1 MSDIPAPAIL
11 PSASAA
17 PAAHR
22 WKVLA
27 VGVAANAAFSA
38 AAAGLPTTA
47 VFMRAGYRLDND
59 QLGLALGL
67 MGLGVALF
75 ELPWGLLTDRWG
87 DRPVLLTG
95 LSATAAALAWLSVF
109 ASPTAGV
116 VPSLWLLAAGLVLVG
131 VLGGSVNGASGRAV
145 MAWFGDSERG
155 LAMSIRQ
162 TAVPLGGGLGAL
174 LLPWL
179 AARSGFAAVFG
190 ALAAMCAAAAVL
202 AVCWLR
208 DPGGLRGPGGL
219 RAAARVTAEPD
230 LTELDQIEAVQAGP
244 ASAEPAPAPA
254 TATATAHAAPGRHA
268 AARPPTR
275 GPLRDARVWRAAAAI
290 GLMCCPQFAVLTF
303 ATVFLH
309 DFSQAD
315 IGTLTAVMVAVQLG
329 AMVAR
334 IASGRWTDRH
344 GNRRAFLRRCA
355 QLSALMFAA
364 LGAVAWLVSGGPT
377 TPGAVLATA
386 ALLTAAGVC
395 ASAWHGVA
403 YTELAT
409 LAGVNRAGTA
419 LGMANSCVYLG
430 LFLTPV
436 ALPHVVAASSWPAA
450 WVLAGVAMLA
460 ALPLLPRASWRA
472 S

>member
-1 MSDIPAPAIL
+1 MFVPLASE
-11 PSASAA
+11 SAR
-17 PAAHR
+17 PTHR

-75 ELPWGLLTDRWG
+75 ELPWGMLTDRWG

-95 LSATAAALAWLSVF
+95 LGATAAALAWMSGF
-109 ASPTAGV
+109 ASPDGV
-116 VPSLWLLAAGLVLVG
+116 TVPSLWLLAVGLVLVG

-145 MAWFGDSERG
+145 MAWFDEGERS

-179 AARSGFAAVFG
+179 AAHAGFAAVFG
-190 ALAAMCAAAAVL
+190 ALALMCAVAALL
-202 AVCWLR
+202 AACWLR
-208 DPGGLRGPGGL
+208 EPVKRGQPAQHGQSVQSVPSVQSAQHGQSVQSAQSAQ
-219 RAAARVTAEPD
+219 RA
-230 LTELDQIEAVQAGP
+230 IP
-244 ASAEPAPAPA
+244 AHRLPA
-254 TATATAHAAPGRHA
+254 TGPSIG
-268 AARPPTR
+268 PS
-275 GPLRDARVWRAAAAI
+275 PLRDARVWRAAAAI

-309 DFSQAD
+309 DVGHAG

-344 GNRRAFLRRCA
+344 GNRRAYLRRCA
-355 QLSALMFAA
+355 QFSFLLFAG
-364 LGAVAWLVSGGPT
+364 LGAVAWAVSGAP
-377 TPGAVLATA
+377 
-386 ALLTAAGVC
+386 TAAGAVFAMAGLLAAAGIC

-409 LAGVNRAGTA
+409 LAGAARTGTA

-430 LFLTPV
+430 LFLTPL
-436 ALPHVVAASSWPAA
+436 AIPHVVAASSWPAA
-450 WVLAGVAMLA
+450 WVLAGVLMLA
-460 ALPLLPRASWRA
+460 ALPLLPRPALRQA
-472 S
+472 ADVMPGIPAPATPGKP

>member
-1 MSDIPAPAIL
+1 MSDLSSSPTPIPTMAEP
-11 PSASAA
+11 P
-17 PAAHR
+17 AHR

-47 VFMRAGYRLDND
+47 VYLRAGYRLDND

-75 ELPWGLLTDRWG
+75 ELPWGILTDRWG
-87 DRPVLLTG
+87 ERPVLLTG
-95 LSATAAALAWLSVF
+95 LGATAAALAWLAAF
-109 ASPTAGV
+109 ASPAGSV

-145 MAWFGDSERG
+145 MAWFDDSERG

-179 AARSGFAAVFG
+179 AARAGFVAVFG
-190 ALAAMCAAAAVL
+190 VLAGMCAAAALL
-202 AVCWLR
+202 AICWLR
-208 DPGGLRGPGGL
+208 DPARP
-219 RAAARVTAEPD
+219 RAP
-230 LTELDQIEAVQAGP
+230 
-244 ASAEPAPAPA
+244 EPARTRPA
-254 TATATAHAAPGRHA
+254 TA
-268 AARPPTR
+268 

-309 DFSQAD
+309 DFSQAG
-315 IGTLTAVMVAVQLG
+315 IGVLTAVMVTVQLG

-344 GNRRAFLRRCA
+344 GNRRVFLRRCA
-355 QLSALMFAA
+355 QLSAGMFAA
-364 LGAVAWLVSGGPT
+364 LAWTAWQVSGAPT
-377 TPGAVLATA
+377 TMGAVLATA
-386 ALLTAAGVC
+386 VLLAAAGIC

-409 LAGVNRAGTA
+409 LAGANRAGTA

-436 ALPHVVAASSWPAA
+436 ALPHVVAASSWSIA
-450 WVLAGVAMLA
+450 WLLAGLAMLA
-460 ALPLLPRASWRA
+460 ALPLLPRASGRPAGIATPGIPA
-472 S
+472 SATPGKP